1 MEGPLIAEKARN
13 FVAIARAYA
22 GAVAPGSQLYETQ
35 TGTLGYQVML
45 ECADGST
52 SFVIWLTEKNRDR
65 ARRYFEVLGVDAEK
79 LKDPGYIEYQ
89 LGPDIEGREV
99 SFGTKEEEYNGR
111 HSVKVVWIG
120 RKSEPDLSRS
130 AARFFSGSAA
140 ADSVTGEQT
149 PF

>member
-1 MEGPLIAEKARN
+1 MSVKADTKYN
-13 FVAIARAYA
+13 GTV
-22 GAVAPGSQLYETQ
+22 GPGSQLYETQ

-52 SFVIWLTEKNRDR
+52 SFVIWLTQKNRER
-65 ARRYFEVLGVDAEK
+65 SKKYFEVLGVDAEL

-89 LGPDIEGREV
+89 LGMDIEGREV
-99 SFGTKEEEYNGR
+99 SFGKKDEEYNGR

-120 RKSEPDLSRS
+120 KKSDPNLSRS
-130 AARFFSGSAA
+130 AARFFESTIT
-140 ADSVTGEQT
+140 DSEIHGDDT

>member
-1 MEGPLIAEKARN
+1 MNIKADTRYN
-13 FVAIARAYA
+13 GTV
-22 GAVAPGSQLYETQ
+22 GPGSQLYETQ

-65 ARRYFEVLGVDAEK
+65 ARRYFEVLGIDPER

-89 LGPDIEGREV
+89 LGLDIEGREV
-99 SFGTKEEEYNGR
+99 SFGTADEEYNGR

-120 RKSEPDLSRS
+120 KKPEPNLPRS
-130 AARFFSGSAA
+130 AARFFGGNVSDEAPVDDFG
-140 ADSVTGEQT
+140 
-149 PF
+149 F

>member
-1 MEGPLIAEKARN
+1 MIKPDCRYNAT
-13 FVAIARAYA
+13 
-22 GAVAPGSQLYETQ
+22 VAPGSALYETQ

-45 ECADGST
+45 DCADGST

-65 ARRYFEVLGVDAEK
+65 ARRYFEALRVDSEK

-89 LGPDIEGREV
+89 LGLDIEGREV
-99 SFGTKEEEYNGR
+99 SFGTKDEEYNGK

-120 RKSEPDLSRS
+120 KKSDPDLSRS
-130 AARFFSGSAA
+130 AARFFGGDVDNRPSRPN
-140 ADSVTGEQT
+140 EI